1 MSGCSPPG
9 SEPAPHACA
18 FYRRALMAL
27 QAAQVP
33 FLVGGGYAL
42 AYYAGIIR
50 HTKDLDIFVYPHH
63 CAHALEVL
71 HTIGYYTELTFPHW
85 LGKAC
90 SSSDCIDVIFSSGNC
105 IATVDEVWFAHAV
118 AGGVLGLPVHFCP
131 PEEMLWSKSYVMERE
146 RYDGADIMHLL
157 HACSAQFDW
166 HRLLRR
172 FGAHWRVLLNYL
184 ILFGFVYPAKQ
195 SYIPTWVMQ
204 DLLDR
209 LQHEVHRPAPTDQLC
224 QGTLLS
230 RAQYLIDIECWG
242 YRDARLRPAGLM
254 TAADIAHWT
263 AAISEEERAL

>member
-1 MSGCSPPG
+1 
-9 SEPAPHACA
+9 
-18 FYRRALMAL
+18 
-27 QAAQVP
+27 
-33 FLVGGGYAL
+33 
-42 AYYAGIIR
+42 
-50 HTKDLDIFVYPHH
+50 
-63 CAHALEVL
+63 
-71 HTIGYYTELTFPHW
+71 
-85 LGKAC
+85 
-90 SSSDCIDVIFSSGNC
+90 
-105 IATVDEVWFAHAV
+105 V
-118 AGGVLGLPVHFCP
+118 AGNALGIPVHFCP

-195 SYIPTWVMQ
+195 FYIPTWVMQ

-209 LQHEVHRPAPTDQLC
+209 LQHEVHCPAPTDQLC

-230 RAQYLIDIECWG
+230 RAQYLVDIECWG
-242 YRDARLRPAGLM
+242 YCDARLRPAGLM